1 MSQDNPTLIPVP
13 FHGDTIIAVET
24 ADTVM
29 IAVTPICNRLGLHI
43 STQLKKLKEE
53 EHRWRGALMR
63 IPSAGGVQ
71 ETYCIPL
78 SKMAAFLFSISP
90 NRVKPEVRDTL
101 IQYQDEAD
109 TVLDRHFRLRA
120 AETSARIEEMERMLW
135 HCHQHILMS
144 DQKWNR
150 AARLKELG
158 SSPYLIAKKCG
169 WSRIE
174 AEQEMA
180 EMHRCGIRPEWR
192 DDMATVFDR
201 ERRLQWENEHL
212 KGKLKDADEQMA
224 LFPGLFEA
232 EDA

>member
-13 FHGDTIIAVET
+13 FHGDTITCIETPEGEFVAVKPICERL
-24 ADTVM
+24 M
-29 IAVTPICNRLGLHI
+29 IAWQPQHR
-43 STQLKKLKEE
+43 KLTSEP
-53 EHRWRGALMR
+53 RWGITIMT
-63 IPSAGGVQ
+63 IPSAGGMQ
-71 ETYCIPL
+71 ETACIPV
-78 SKMAAFLFSISP
+78 SKVFAWLASISP
-90 NRVKPEVRDTL
+90 NRVRPELADALRL
-101 IQYQDEAD
+101 YQDEAD

-212 KGKLKDADEQMA
+212 KGKLKDADDQMA

-232 EDA
+232 DDA